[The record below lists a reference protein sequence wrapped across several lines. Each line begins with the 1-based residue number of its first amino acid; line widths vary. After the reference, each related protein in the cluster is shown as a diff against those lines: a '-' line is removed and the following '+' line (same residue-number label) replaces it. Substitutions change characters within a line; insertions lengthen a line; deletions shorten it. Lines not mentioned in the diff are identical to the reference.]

1 MVKYKITI
9 SEDKVGYSIVL
20 WKRFIVFYIPDTI
33 STFFFGDRNW
43 AFDKLF
49 ELMRTYDISK
59 ENVKGY
65 ETLQVG

>member
-9 SEDKVGYSIVL
+9 SEDKVGYRIVL

-33 STFFFGDRNW
+33 STFVSGNRDW

-49 ELMRTYDISK
+49 QLMRQYNISK
-59 ENVKGY
+59 QNVKGY